1 MLEFKGISKSFKGVK
16 ALNKVSFSI
25 PDGEIHGIVGE
36 NGAGKSTLM
45 KILSGVY
52 PPDSG
57 RIELDSSAVAF
68 DTPEKAYDAG
78 VRIVH
83 QELSLIRSL
92 TIAQNMFI
100 HRFRRAKLKFIDQK
114 LIEAEAAEMLRE
126 WQIDIPPSSLVSE
139 LSMGTR
145 QLVEIARELSTGGRI
160 IILDEPTSSLTFKE
174 IDLLFSVL
182 RLLRGKGYIIIFIS
196 HRLNEVIDLVDRI
209 TVLRDGEVVATAE
222 TRELDT
228 AQIINLIAGRDLR
241 ELFPK
246 TPAPIGS
253 VALEVRNLSGK
264 GFKDIS
270 FKVHWG
276 EVLGVAGLVGSG
288 RSELV
293 RTIYGVNEYR
303 GGEIL
308 LEDRPVRIK
317 SPKEAIRMGISL
329 LSEDREAEGMFPDL
343 SVSKNLIILKIREV
357 LKNYFLSKSK
367 MGDKAARLVNELNI
381 VTYDQERQIVSEL
394 SGGNKQKV
402 VLGRLTGSKP
412 KILLLDEP
420 TRGVDIAN
428 KTEIHK
434 IMGRFLNQG
443 GAVVMVS
450 SELNELIGVSDRILV
465 LNEGEFGAV
474 YERNEFEKEEILRCM
489 MKVCL
494 AA

>member
-1 MLEFKGISKSFKGVK
+1 
-16 ALNKVSFSI
+16 
-25 PDGEIHGIVGE
+25 
-36 NGAGKSTLM
+36 
-45 KILSGVY
+45 
-52 PPDSG
+52 
-57 RIELDSSAVAF
+57 
-68 DTPEKAYDAG
+68 
-78 VRIVH
+78 
-83 QELSLIRSL
+83 
-92 TIAQNMFI
+92 
-100 HRFRRAKLKFIDQK
+100 
-114 LIEAEAAEMLRE
+114 
-126 WQIDIPPSSLVSE
+126 
-139 LSMGTR
+139 
-145 QLVEIARELSTGGRI
+145 
-160 IILDEPTSSLTFKE
+160 
-174 IDLLFSVL
+174 
-182 RLLRGKGYIIIFIS
+182 
-196 HRLNEVIDLVDRI
+196 
-209 TVLRDGEVVATAE
+209 VVATAE

-246 TPAPIGS
+246 TSAPIGR

-303 GGEIL
+303 GGEIR
-308 LEDRPVRIK
+308 LEDTPVRIK

-367 MGDKAARLVNELNI
+367 MGEKAARLVNELNI
-381 VTYDQERQIVSEL
+381 VTYDQEKQIVSEL

-465 LNEGEFGAV
+465 LNEGEFGAI